1 MSRLYPLLLAL
12 FLVASTAAAQNAFQN
27 EIGIMV
33 GLTVVGD
40 GSKVTT
46 VGVPGAG
53 GALGPGALYAARIQR
68 PWIFESH
75 FSLNHLSG
83 GGTKFT
89 QVYLAL
95 QGDYLLSRNKGGV
108 PYVFANIGSIKLS
121 GDLKGTENIAGGGLG
136 YRLPLQER
144 LAVRLEARWRRWL
157 DSDLNEYALLVG
169 GGVRF

>member
-27 EIGIMV
+27 EIGIMLGV
-33 GLTVVGD
+33 TVVGD

-68 PWIFESH
+68 PWIFEAH

-83 GGTKFT
+83 GGAKFT

-108 PYVFANIGSIKLS
+108 PYVLPTSAPSSCRAISKGRRISRAAVSVIACRSRS
-121 GDLKGTENIAGGGLG
+121 GLRSGWRPAGGGG
-136 YRLPLQER
+136 STPT
-144 LAVRLEARWRRWL
+144 
-157 DSDLNEYALLVG
+157 
-169 GGVRF
+169 